1 MTQRNGPIEPGGPA
15 QPGPR
20 VTSTYHAGANPAD
33 VATPSALTGRK
44 LLLIVL
50 GLVAGCGVL
59 VIGALGV
66 AALLGVK
73 LFESFK

>member
-1 MTQRNGPIEPGGPA
+1 MTERHGPSEPGGPA
-15 QPGPR
+15 QPGPP
-20 VTSTYHAGANPAD
+20 VTSTYHAGNPAD
-33 VATPSALTGRK
+33 VATPSGLTGRK
-44 LLLIVL
+44 LLLIIL

-73 LFESFK
+73 LFEYFR